1 MIIFYYIVLILLI
14 FGFIYLMYQRSHERN
29 MDKEMYYDRN
39 ETRRK
44 VSKLNTTQLDD
55 IEYQRTHDTS
65 NFERNRNLPKKKSM
79 KDIIAELLE
88 L

>member
-1 MIIFYYIVLILLI
+1 M
-14 FGFIYLMYQRSHERN
+14 
-29 MDKEMYYDRN
+29 KEIWI
-39 ETRRK
+39 K
-44 VSKLNTTQLDD
+44 KCTTIDD

-65 NFERNRNLPKKKSM
+65 NFERNKNLPKKKTM